1 MRLELV
7 HQKLLQSR
15 MATRTQ
21 YPFQASWY
29 KYKTLG
35 EINIL
40 RRQWNM
46 FETVENYDYKIRI
59 QMNAGYFSQRWYAF
73 LLASDHTDYN
83 QGLSL
88 HRSQYPTI
96 DFTPERNKF
105 VQQSTIYTK
114 VTYDF
119 SQPSNGLLLSSAMT
133 EGERV
138 KKNSDLLMYI
148 NVSTYNATHVYK
160 WNFSSEDDR
169 LAYEK
174 IARSLP

>member
-29 KYKTLG
+29 KYKTLS

-46 FETVENYDYKIRI
+46 FETVENYDFKIRI
-59 QMNAGYFSQRWYAF
+59 QMNAWYFSQRWYAF

-83 QGLSL
+83 RGKSL
-88 HRSQYPTI
+88 HEAQYPTI
-96 DFTPERNKF
+96 NFTPERNKF
-105 VQQSTIYTK
+105 VQQSTIYTN
-114 VTYDF
+114 VAYEF

-133 EGERV
+133 EGERT
-138 KKNSDLLMYI
+138 KKNGDMSMYI

-160 WNFSSEDDR
+160 WNFSSEDER
-169 LAYEK
+169 LGYEK
-174 IARSLP
+174 IAQSLL